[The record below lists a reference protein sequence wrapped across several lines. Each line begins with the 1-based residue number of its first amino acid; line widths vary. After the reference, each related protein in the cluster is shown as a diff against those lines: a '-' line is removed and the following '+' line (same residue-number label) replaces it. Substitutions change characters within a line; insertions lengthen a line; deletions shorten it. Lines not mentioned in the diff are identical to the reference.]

1 MTVHSRVLSKEN
13 YKIPIYLYIVPESKG
28 KHQFK
33 MFYPYINAK
42 HVRNNMNSYMPKIGQ
57 PRRNGQVS
65 RNIQSV
71 KIQSR
76 KTYNLN
82 RLITSSEKDSII
94 IIIKM
99 SMQTKV
105 QDQTVSLRNST
116 KHTKNLHKSF
126 SGYSKRYKRRK
137 HSQVHSMNHHPDTKT
152 RQRHY
157 KKRKFQANIF
167 DEHRCKNP
175 QQHIS
180 KPNPAVQKKDHTS

>member
-1 MTVHSRVLSKEN
+1 M
-13 YKIPIYLYIVPESKG
+13 PE
-28 KHQFK
+28 
-33 MFYPYINAK
+33 
-42 HVRNNMNSYMPKIGQ
+42 IGQ

-65 RNIQSV
+65 RNIQSA

-82 RLITSSEKDSII
+82 RLITRSEIDSII
-94 IIIKM
+94 IIIIIIIIIKG

-105 QDQTVSLRNST
+105 QDQTVSLGNST
-116 KHTKNLHKSF
+116 KHTKNLYQFF

-157 KKRKFQANIF
+157 KKENFRPTSLMNTDAKILNNILANQI
-167 DEHRCKNP
+167 P
-175 QQHIS
+175 QY
-180 KPNPAVQKKDHTS
+180 K